1 MPDTVTAPG
10 AALLRRSPLYGWWQR
25 HLVGSVDHEAVLS
38 RIFDEG
44 CLSPR
49 FAFMTTMSAGIAVLG
64 LLLSSPAVVIGA
76 MLISPLMGPIL
87 GIGFAL
93 AVFDFRALRRA
104 LTAFAA
110 GSAFAVLFTALVVL
124 CSPLK
129 DATPEILARTRPNL
143 FDLLVALFAALA
155 GSFAIIR
162 SRGDTIVG
170 VAIATAL
177 MPPLAVVGFGIAT
190 ANLPVL
196 SGALA
201 LFVTNFLTIALS
213 GTIMARLY
221 GFGSALSAQ
230 QSWTQTGLLLL
241 SFVVMAVPLGLALN
255 QIAREAVT
263 VNQIRAELGTRFGP
277 EARVT
282 QLDVA
287 FDRDPWAVR
296 AVVIASRDKA
306 ADPRELRAAIEKRT
320 GRSLALQVDQILIDP
335 REGPAKREAL
345 ARANAAAADDVRD
358 QSRDVARVVAA
369 LAGVPEDQVTID
381 RDHQRV
387 VAAAAPIPD
396 AGLASYEAL
405 EKRAGAS
412 APGWLVEITPPPL
425 PLPPLR
431 VDAREGTLS
440 PEAQA
445 AARLSAWASK
455 RWNRRTLAVPGLT
468 DSPPE
473 EGSGE
478 PAPPAAQRAL
488 AIAAI
493 LQAEGVEAR
502 AAPPAGNVF
511 TLQPPASR

>member
-1 MPDTVTAPG
+1 MADAAAEPRTPVIRRAPIH
-10 AALLRRSPLYGWWQR
+10 GWWQR
-25 HLVGSVDHEAVLS
+25 HLVNSVEHEAVLA
-38 RIFDEG
+38 RIFADA
-44 CLSPR
+44 CMSPR

-93 AVFDFRALRRA
+93 AVFDFRELRRSF
-104 LTAFAA
+104 TAFAA

-190 ANLPVL
+190 GNGAVL

-221 GFGSALSAQ
+221 GFGHSLSAQ
-230 QSWTQTGLLLL
+230 QSWTQSGLLLL
-241 SFVVMAVPLGLALN
+241 AFVAMAVPLGFALN

-263 VNQIRAELGTRFGP
+263 VNQIRAELGDHFGP
-277 EARVT
+277 KARVT

-296 AVVIASRDKA
+296 AVVIAPRDKA
-306 ADPRELRAAIEKRT
+306 ADPRALRDAIEART
-320 GRSLALQVDQILIDP
+320 GHTLTLQVDQILLDSNQGAA
-335 REGPAKREAL
+335 EREAL
-345 ARANAAAADDVRD
+345 ARATAAAADESKD
-358 QSRDVARVVAA
+358 QGRDVARLVAA
-369 LAGVPEDQVTID
+369 LAGVPEAQVTID

-396 AGLASYEAL
+396 AGLASYRAL
-405 EKRAGAS
+405 EQRAAAGL
-412 APGWLVEITPPPL
+412 PGWAVEITPPML
-425 PLPPLR
+425 PLPTIQLE
-431 VDAREGTLS
+431 AASATLS
-440 PEAQA
+440 AEAESA
-445 AARLSAWASK
+445 IRLSAWAAR
-455 RWNRRTLAVPGLT
+455 RWNIKTLAVPGLAEGDT
-468 DSPPE
+468 EAKAGPSRAAQAQEIARLLALEGVGARSSPFL
-473 EGSGE
+473 SDRFSLQL
-478 PAPPAAQRAL
+478 PAAR
-488 AIAAI
+488 
-493 LQAEGVEAR
+493 
-502 AAPPAGNVF
+502 
-511 TLQPPASR
+511 